1 MTLLVTSA
9 FVENTGQIAA
19 VADRAFREGADAVE
33 LRLDAFE
40 GDAAEIAECIKTH
53 SNRTWIV
60 TCRSAEEGGLFR
72 GDTMERVSRLIAAA
86 RGTGAYVDF
95 ELSDW
100 RRSSNIRQ
108 KVLLAAEQPAGNHR
122 LILSHHD
129 FSGVPS
135 DSRAIVKEVHD
146 AGAGA
151 IAKIAY
157 RCDHINESFAALDLM
172 HEFADRVIAV
182 AMGEDGAWTRMLAK
196 KLGAFASYA
205 ALDAQAGT
213 APGQATI
220 AEMVR
225 LRWRKTGRHSKV
237 FGVLGDPVFHSM
249 SPALF
254 NRWFEEAGIDALYLP
269 LRVRGAAA
277 EFESFAKSCAERAWL
292 GVAGFSV
299 TVPHKPAALNWVGDG
314 ADSLSQRIGAVNTV
328 VFRDGVRG
336 HNTDCYAAVG
346 SLAQALDCATVDLS
360 GLEVDLLG
368 AGGVARAL
376 VEGLHD
382 VGARVTVYARS
393 QSARERLARQ
403 HGCSTRSW
411 EERVCRSE
419 VLINC
424 TPIGMWP
431 QVDESPM
438 PAEALRGC
446 RLVFDLIYNPLQ
458 TKLLREATVAGCAAL
473 NGLDM
478 FIRQAATQFE
488 LWTGQT
494 PDRYKAT
501 RFLERAASPLGKG
514 GSRGVACLALIG
526 MRGSGK
532 TTVGRELGRLL
543 GGTHVDTDEVIVQR
557 AGRSIA
563 DIFATEGEAGFRRRE
578 SDVLREVLQSPPDV
592 VSVGGGAVLDPDHV
606 RLLRVAAEVV
616 WLTASPD
623 VLWQRIYN
631 DPKTRQSRPALTGLA
646 EVEELRQILQERRSL
661 YERAADAV
669 IDTTDRSPA
678 QLAQDILKAI
688 GARSGSGVC

>member
-1 MTLLVTSA
+1 
-9 FVENTGQIAA
+9 
-19 VADRAFREGADAVE
+19 
-33 LRLDAFE
+33 
-40 GDAAEIAECIKTH
+40 
-53 SNRTWIV
+53 
-60 TCRSAEEGGLFR
+60 
-72 GDTMERVSRLIAAA
+72 
-86 RGTGAYVDF
+86 
-95 ELSDW
+95 
-100 RRSSNIRQ
+100 
-108 KVLLAAEQPAGNHR
+108 
-122 LILSHHD
+122 
-129 FSGVPS
+129 
-135 DSRAIVKEVHD
+135 
-146 AGAGA
+146 
-151 IAKIAY
+151 
-157 RCDHINESFAALDLM
+157 
-172 HEFADRVIAV
+172 
-182 AMGEDGAWTRMLAK
+182 
-196 KLGAFASYA
+196 
-205 ALDAQAGT
+205 
-213 APGQATI
+213 
-220 AEMVR
+220 
-225 LRWRKTGRHSKV
+225 
-237 FGVLGDPVFHSM
+237 
-249 SPALF
+249 
-254 NRWFEEAGIDALYLP
+254 
-269 LRVRGAAA
+269 
-277 EFESFAKSCAERAWL
+277 
-292 GVAGFSV
+292 
-299 TVPHKPAALNWVGDG
+299 
-314 ADSLSQRIGAVNTV
+314 
-328 VFRDGVRG
+328 
-336 HNTDCYAAVG
+336 
-346 SLAQALDCATVDLS
+346 
-360 GLEVDLLG
+360 
-368 AGGVARAL
+368 
-376 VEGLHD
+376 
-382 VGARVTVYARS
+382 
-393 QSARERLARQ
+393 
-403 HGCSTRSW
+403 
-411 EERVCRSE
+411 